1 MDVRSEPGDYIFK
14 KFPKR
19 STSSRMS
26 YVNLNP
32 EAQEE
37 DPSEEDPMAVCGLY
51 IIGEPDTIVEVTIKQ
66 YNVNCESGGLMA
78 VSGFYN

>member
-19 STSSRMS
+19 STSSRLS
-26 YVNLNP
+26 YVKLNP
-32 EAQEE
+32 EEE
-37 DPSEEDPMAVCGLY
+37 DPAEDPMAVCGLY
-51 IIGEPDTIVEVTIKQ
+51 IIGEPDTIVELTIKQ

-78 VSGFYN
+78 VGLLVG